1 MRMLLNGFL
10 VVHCYLYALLSIAI
24 ISTHLHQWRDV
35 YLRERTDTQNLV
47 QILR

>member
-1 MRMLLNGFL
+1 MLLNGFL
-10 VVHCYLYALLSIAI
+10 IVHYYLCALLSTAI

-35 YLRERTDTQNLV
+35 YFCVRKDTQNLV